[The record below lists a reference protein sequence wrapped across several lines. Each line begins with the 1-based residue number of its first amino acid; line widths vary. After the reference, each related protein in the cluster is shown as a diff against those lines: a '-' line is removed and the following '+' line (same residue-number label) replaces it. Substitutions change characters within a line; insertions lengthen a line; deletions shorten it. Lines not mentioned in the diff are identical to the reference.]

1 LRFVARIGSAAT
13 YGAFKRNQSYHW
25 HQLAWYKY
33 IIEAQL
39 SLERGDSSMTIS
51 SEREAH
57 LRLSICLARLAAFKP
72 ADLARTDRR
81 KSIFRNG
88 LPHFER
94 TLSLFRQV
102 AHSNLRGVP
111 PEYLN
116 VVADDAE
123 KTLARFREILSFTGE
138 DVEDPKEVSAAMI
151 SAVRDAYEPIYEKL
165 SPIIKA
171 PVSEP
176 EVVRKPKRRFA
187 LAIGVAIAV
196 LAAAIV
202 GSHFAGYHYAQYT
215 VFAEKMASALR

>member
-1 LRFVARIGSAAT
+1 
-13 YGAFKRNQSYHW
+13 
-25 HQLAWYKY
+25 
-33 IIEAQL
+33 
-39 SLERGDSSMTIS
+39 MTIS

-102 AHSNLRGVP
+102 AHSNLRDVP

-138 DVEDPKEVSAAMI
+138 GVQDPKEVSAAMI

-196 LAAAIV
+196 VAAAIV

-215 VFAEKMASALR
+215 VFAEKMASSLR

>member
-1 LRFVARIGSAAT
+1 
-13 YGAFKRNQSYHW
+13 
-25 HQLAWYKY
+25 
-33 IIEAQL
+33 
-39 SLERGDSSMTIS
+39 MTTS
-51 SEREAH
+51 SEREARQ
-57 LRLSICLARLAAFKP
+57 RLGICLARLAVFNP

-102 AHSNLRGVP
+102 AHSNLRDVP

-138 DVEDPKEVSAAMI
+138 GVQDPKEVGAAMI

-165 SPIIKA
+165 SPIIKKA

-187 LAIGVAIAV
+187 LAIGLVIAV
-196 LAAAIV
+196 LVAAIV
-202 GSHFAGYHYAQYT
+202 GFHFAGYHYAPYL
-215 VFAEKMASALR
+215 ANKMVSALR